1 MPKTLLEKYKN
12 DPAWA
17 ETIKLYSGLF
27 DTDTERKDFIIELAE
42 TDILLATECS
52 KTELRAN
59 IEVEERLKEKLIKTS
74 KNTLQQVVS
83 AINLNSINEIS
94 NSRKSLQIVNKIAH
108 NLDDTTI
115 LKICNHWVKSK
126 VKGKVLI
133 HKKDLQQI
141 KIMVE
146 ETTLKSIA
154 DGDKEFLDKL
164 IDNVYS
170 HLNLPDKLGV
180 DVVKRVFDIIS
191 VFNHRTEEYATNTVS
206 FLKSKKS
213 SNKRKVLE
221 AYTSYK
227 KKLGYK
233 IDRT

>member
-1 MPKTLLEKYKN
+1 
-12 DPAWA
+12 
-17 ETIKLYSGLF
+17 
-27 DTDTERKDFIIELAE
+27 
-42 TDILLATECS
+42 
-52 KTELRAN
+52 
-59 IEVEERLKEKLIKTS
+59 
-74 KNTLQQVVS
+74 
-83 AINLNSINEIS
+83 
-94 NSRKSLQIVNKIAH
+94 
-108 NLDDTTI
+108 
-115 LKICNHWVKSK
+115 
-126 VKGKVLI
+126 
-133 HKKDLQQI
+133 
-141 KIMVE
+141 
-146 ETTLKSIA
+146 LKSIA